1 MNKAYEITLDDLKQ
15 GEEGIIVD
23 FLGGYKLRKRLDA
36 LGIRRGKKVTK
47 ISNMVMNG
55 PVTIKLNNSN
65 NIAIGRGMA
74 KKIIVKVN
82 N

>member
-1 MNKAYEITLDDLKQ
+1 MNKAYELPLDKLQK
-15 GEEGIIVD
+15 GKKGLIVD
-23 FLGGYKLRKRLDA
+23 ILGGYKLVKKLDA
-36 LGIRRGKKVTK
+36 LGIRKKKEVTK

-55 PVTIKLNNSN
+55 PVTIKLNNTN

-82 N
+82 E